1 MQKRTYL
8 RLMGALLLLVV
19 ACREDYHIGPLSP
32 FNPVGRLDT
41 LPYNP
46 TPFAIISPLGLP
58 TMPVPAANPTT
69 VEGIKLGRLLFYD
82 PILSGDSTMSC
93 ASCHHIEKAFT
104 DGLPRSV
111 GIAGIAGTRNAMT
124 LINVGYNWKPNRQT
138 NFNWDGAFATL
149 EAQAIMPVQHPLELN
164 ADWVDVEAKLRAHA
178 HYPRLFRAAFGVEH
192 IDQIDREYATRAI
205 AQFLRTLNSAAAP
218 VDSFYRVAFYS
229 LSPEAERGMELFIG
243 DTGGNPFAR
252 DAECA
257 HCHNFTRDF
266 MTFAR
271 NDFSNNGLDSA
282 ATLNDFIDK
291 GLGAITGLEQDNGRF
306 REVTLRNIA
315 LTAPYMHDGR
325 FTTLEQVLDHYV
337 SGGHPSPNV
346 GFELLTAQ
354 ELPTLT
360 AQEKSDII
368 AFLHALTDT
377 SYFSRREWQN
387 PFVVE
392 ENPW

>member
-1 MQKRTYL
+1 
-8 RLMGALLLLVV
+8 MGALLLFVV
-19 ACREDYHIGPLSP
+19 ACRDEYRIGPLSP

-41 LPYNP
+41 IPYSP
-46 TPFAIISPLGLP
+46 TPFAIISPLGMP
-58 TMPVPAANPTT
+58 TMPTPAENPTT

-93 ASCHHIEKAFT
+93 ASCHQIDKAFT
-104 DGLPRSV
+104 DGRARSI
-111 GIAGIAGTRNAMT
+111 GIAGLEGTRNSMS
-124 LINVGYNWKPNRQT
+124 LINVGFNWKPNRQT

-164 ADWVDVEAKLRAHA
+164 ADWSIVEKKLRQHA
-178 HYPRLFRAAFGVEH
+178 HYPRLFRQAFGVEH
-192 IDQIDREYATRAI
+192 VDEIDRFYAARAI

-218 VDSFYRVAFYS
+218 VDSFYRVPFYS

-257 HCHNFTRDF
+257 HCHSFTRDF

-271 NDFSNNGLDSA
+271 NDFSNNALDSVA
-282 ATLNDFIDK
+282 SLNDFIDK
-291 GLGAITGLEQDNGRF
+291 GLGTITGRIQDNGRF

-325 FTTLEQVLDHYV
+325 FNTLEEVMDHYV
-337 SGGHPSPNV
+337 EHGHSRPFAA
-346 GFELLTAQ
+346 FELSTSTDLR
-354 ELPTLT
+354 TLT
-360 AQEKSDII
+360 AQEKADII

-377 SYFSRREWQN
+377 SYFSRQEWQN

-392 ENPW
+392 ANPWQ